1 MASISSMKTIAGAA
15 LRACSNRSRTR
26 AAPTPTNISTNSE
39 PLVSKKA
46 TLASPALALASS
58 VLPVPGGPTS
68 NTPFGICPPSSANC
82 SGSFRNWMIS
92 CSSAIASS
100 APPTSLYVTLTS
112 SGLTSMAL
120 FLPTPKMLPSP
131 RSPIRHVPETAEQC
145 ERENICRQDP
155 TDGVWRALK
164 TVRDAGILQIFDQF
178 GVACGNKY
186 AVERDSCGR
195 SICLRVFH
203 HTFNASIPDG
213 HFHDLT
219 VCQFLLEIAVG
230 DFRLPV
236 HKRSQD

>member
-1 MASISSMKTIAGAA
+1 MASISSMNTIAGAA
-15 LRACSNRSRTR
+15 LRACSNKSRTR

-46 TLASPALALASS
+46 TCASPAVALARS

-68 NTPFGICPPSSANC
+68 STPFGMCPPRVANC

-100 APPTSLYVTLTS
+100 AQSPARA
-112 SGLTSMAL
+112 GAC
-120 FLPTPKMLPSP
+120 P

-164 TVRDAGILQIFDQF
+164 TVGDAGILQIFDQF